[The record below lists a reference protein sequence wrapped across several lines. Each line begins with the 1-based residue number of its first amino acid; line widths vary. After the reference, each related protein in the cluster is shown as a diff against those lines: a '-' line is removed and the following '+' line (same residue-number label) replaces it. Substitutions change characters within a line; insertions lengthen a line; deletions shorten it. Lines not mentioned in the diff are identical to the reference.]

1 MARNNNSWFEFS
13 GINSRDVGVQL
24 KDAHIDFSGSWRGEM
39 KEVPGRNGFI
49 WQGENA
55 REYFEI
61 KRVCRVRESNKR
73 AAKAWLMGQGRLR
86 FSNEPDAEYDA
97 RIIKKIDFKMVC
109 PGSDPIY
116 EFTVVFTCQPD
127 PYVYPP
133 AEDFTA
139 TASGTAIP
147 MPDHAY
153 SLPRVEIHGSG
164 TFSLTIGM
172 QTVFFTNVE
181 GGGIIVDSEL
191 GDALNLEG
199 NQLANEC
206 MDGELFKIQPGYNG
220 ISWLAGGED
229 DEGNSIPG
237 VVTAVIIT
245 PRWRYI

>member
-13 GINSRDVGVQL
+13 GINSRDMGVHL
-24 KDAHIDFSGSWRGEM
+24 KDAYVDFSGCWRGEI
-39 KEVPGRNGFI
+39 KVVPSRNGYI

-73 AAKAWLMGQGRLR
+73 AVKAWLSGQGLLR
-86 FSNEPDAEYDA
+86 FSHEADAQYVA
-97 RIIKKIDFKMVC
+97 QVIQKIDFKMVC
-109 PGSDPIY
+109 PGTDPIY
-116 EFTVVFTCQPD
+116 EFSVVFTCQPD
-127 PYVYPP
+127 PYIYPP
-133 AEDFTA
+133 ADDFTA
-139 TASGTAIP
+139 TETGAQIP
-147 MPDHAY
+147 MPEHAY
-153 SLPRVEIHGSG
+153 SLPRVTIHGSG

-172 QTVFFTNVE
+172 QTVFFSNVV

-220 ISWLAGGED
+220 ISWLEGGTDED
-229 DEGNSIPG
+229 GNATSG
-237 VVTAVIIT
+237 NVTAVIIT